1 MAQRVNVKGRDMKSI
16 ISVFAVFAVIYPAV
30 GAAPVMT
37 PATGRGRV
45 SMSNQMMSAS
55 RAVASKNQISGLA
68 QQGETVKSA
77 SVDTSMSHQSETIKD
92 KNTVADDKL
101 AVTPDP
107 MQPGDKDM
115 REREKRACL
124 QNNIGIGN
132 TFVWASRYSN
142 LGNYSTMI
150 EDVEEPENNTCF
162 VKVELKSDDAKISVA
177 DIPSKYFEMG
187 HNITCGEWADY
198 DTLKSR
204 ILDAKKSA
212 RTWATVGGVVGGAGI
227 GVGAMELFGNK
238 LIGGAV
244 QGQKSLDG
252 LELLES
258 QLAVLKQ
265 DNETEYNRFIATL
278 GELKCACQSNTWADG
293 AKPAA
298 CTDYEYAFS
307 LSSASCNNN

>member
-1 MAQRVNVKGRDMKSI
+1 MKSI

-92 KNTVADDKL
+92 KNTGTDDKL

-107 MQPGDKDM
+107 MLPGDKDM

-150 EDVEEPENNTCF
+150 EDLEEPENNTCF
-162 VKVELKSDDAKISVA
+162 VKVELKSDDAKIGVA

-244 QGQKSLDG
+244 QGQKSLKG
-252 LELLES
+252 LELLKS
-258 QLAVLKQ
+258 QLAVLEQ
-265 DNETEYNRFIATL
+265 DDKKKYDSFMSTL
-278 GELKCACQSNTWADG
+278 AELKCACESHENANERTEC
-293 AKPAA
+293 KN
-298 CTDYEYAFS
+298 YKEAFS
-307 LSSASCNNN
+307 LIKNSNCDKDSNNPQK